1 VKSWWLVIGLLLSLG
16 INLGILAAVGANR
29 WGKKPPRP
37 PLEEQPLPPPI
48 AGETP
53 QRAIRLADR
62 LGLEGEQRRRF
73 IARQGKFFVETV
85 QLRTDM
91 AETQR
96 ELRRELTAP
105 QPDHAR
111 IDVLLNDSARSF
123 RALEQAMAQNVVE
136 SRQLLNADQE
146 KEFLQFVALL
156 RPPGLGAG
164 NEGGRRGGGAQR
176 PEPGPGQRRQRPP
189 RGDPAW
195 EEQPRDEGP
204 EMQGDEPGEAPPRP
218 PPPPPQERWQ
228 GGQPGRQGQ
237 GQMEPGGNGGSG
249 GRGGQLP
256 FRPRR
261 GRGPWWRRFSGAGDP
276 ERRDRPLP
284 PVDGTPGEPVQQTPP
299 P

>member
-1 VKSWWLVIGLLLSLG
+1 VKSWWLVIALLLSLG

-73 IARQGKFFVETV
+73 IARQGRFFVETV

-136 SRQLLNADQE
+136 SRKLLNPDQE

-164 NEGGRRGGGAQR
+164 NAGGRRDGGGDARR
-176 PEPGPGQRRQRPP
+176 PGPGPGQRQQRPP

-195 EEQPRDEGP
+195 GEERPRDEGP
-204 EMQGDEPGEAPPRP
+204 ETQGDEPGEAPPRP
-218 PPPPPQERWQ
+218 PPERWQ
-228 GGQPGRQGQ
+228 GGQPGPQ
-237 GQMEPGGNGGSG
+237 GQM
-249 GRGGQLP
+249 GRGDNAAQPP

-261 GRGPWWRRFSGAGDP
+261 RRGPWWNRRFGGP
-276 ERRDRPLP
+276 RPLP
-284 PVDGTPGEPVQQTPP
+284 PVDGTPETPVQPP
-299 P
+299 PR

>member
-1 VKSWWLVIGLLLSLG
+1 VKSWWLVIALLLSLG
-16 INLGILAAVGANR
+16 INLGVLAAVGANR

-37 PLEEQPLPPPI
+37 PEEQPLPPPI

-73 IARQGKFFVETV
+73 IARQSQFFVETV
-85 QLRTDM
+85 QLRTDL

-105 QPDHAR
+105 QPDQAR
-111 IDVLLNDSARSF
+111 IDALLSNSARSF
-123 RALEQAMAQNVVE
+123 RAMEQAMAQNVVE
-136 SRQLLNADQE
+136 SRRLLSADQE

-164 NEGGRRGGGAQR
+164 NAGGRRGRGGDAQR
-176 PEPGPGQRRQRPP
+176 QGPGSGQRQQRPP

-195 EEQPRDEGP
+195 EEQPQDEGP
-204 EMQGDEPGEAPPRP
+204 EMRDEEPGEAPPR
-218 PPPPPQERWQ
+218 PPPPQERWQ
-228 GGQPGRQGQ
+228 GGQPDRQGQ
-237 GQMEPGGNGGSG
+237 MR
-249 GRGGQLP
+249 RG
-256 FRPRR
+256 RR
-261 GRGPWWRRFSGAGDP
+261 GRGPWWNRRFGGPGGRA
-276 ERRDRPLP
+276 
-284 PVDGTPGEPVQQTPP
+284 GTPGPPSEPAQTPP